1 MILGTLT
8 IRVRSL
14 LQVVNGSLLLLSKA
28 DRRRVAVLISIDI
41 IVSTADLLGLILI
54 GIIASQAIALVSTG
68 EIKIDDSI
76 NSLIF
81 ITNLNPEQM
90 ILLFGLVTALLLM
103 GKTFF
108 SATITKRTIG
118 FLSKREAMLSS
129 SYFELYLNAS
139 QHEKKKLTP
148 QVIAGRAFAGANAC
162 ITQSIGNA
170 ARLITELFYL
180 IIVLIGVTLID
191 WTVAVPAIIFY
202 LIVSLST
209 TNRFSRVFKATGEKI
224 YSYGVTGA
232 ELIEFSGS
240 TFREIFVSHQ
250 QPYLKELFRQNRL
263 SNYKEVRRKTF
274 LSILPKYIAEVTLV
288 FGAFAMTGF
297 QLLIKD
303 FESTIG
309 ALAIFLVLSL
319 RLIPAILRAQTAMLE
334 IFAAMGPSQEFI
346 QSLNSLSLGSQDDG
360 IQKVNVEHSKVE
372 SKPQIL
378 LRSVSV
384 QFPDA
389 NTEVLSNLSLEI
401 KKNEFIAI
409 TGPSGAGKSTLVD
422 TILGIQEV
430 SAGVVKIAGLNPSD
444 FIENHPNIIRYVPQ
458 NVNLLPA
465 TLRENLMWP
474 HKLRFDLDD
483 HLFSCLKLAELES
496 FFNSLHQG
504 FDTVIN
510 PRGANLSGGQKQRIG
525 IARSLVADPQILFL
539 DEATSSLD
547 TWTETEISRKL
558 YSNLK
563 DITRVVVAHRL
574 STIQSAD
581 RIIYLEEGKIVEQ
594 GSFEELMERL
604 PSFRSAAITGVDRSR
619 EST

>member
-1 MILGTLT
+1 MILGTLN

-41 IVSTADLLGLILI
+41 MVSTADLLGLILI

-76 NSLIF
+76 NSLKF
-81 ITNLNPEQM
+81 ITNLNPEQI
-90 ILLFGLVTALLLM
+90 ILIFGLVTALLLM

-129 SYFELYLNAS
+129 SYFELYLNARL
-139 QHEKKKLTP
+139 HEKKKFTP

-170 ARLITELFYL
+170 ARLITEIFYL

-209 TNRFSRVFKATGEKI
+209 TNRFSRVFKATGENI

-232 ELIEFSGS
+232 QLIEFSGS

-250 QPYLKELFRQNRL
+250 QPYLKELFRENRL

-346 QSLNSLSLGSQDDG
+346 QSLNSLSLASQDDE

-401 KKNEFIAI
+401 KKSEFIAI

-430 SAGVVKIAGLNPSD
+430 SAGVVEIAGLNPRT
-444 FIENHPNIIRYVPQ
+444 FIQNYPNIIRYVPQ

-465 TLRENLMWP
+465 TLRENLIWP
-474 HKLRFDLDD
+474 HKLSFDLDD

-525 IARSLVADPQILFL
+525 LARSLVANPQILFL

-547 TWTETEISRKL
+547 TRTETEISRKL

-563 DITRVVVAHRL
+563 NITRVVIAHRI

-581 RIIYLEEGKIVEQ
+581 RIIYLDEGKIMGQ
-594 GSFEELMERL
+594 GSFSELINQV
-604 PSFRSAAITGVDRSR
+604 PAFRVAANASLQK
-619 EST
+619 

>member
-76 NSLIF
+76 NSKIF